1 MISGLGGTTKR
12 LIPIV
17 LGACLAACSEPVPQL
32 TPPSAQPS
40 TAPLLKADGL
50 EEGTIEAFGLKLPAR
65 STVKRSTHTTMVVEV
80 PANTQRTLDYLTAR
94 LAKHEVETDPHKTVL
109 EGVELAQAPGKKFR
123 IVVKSTSMTTEVTV
137 RREPDPQPASSA
149 ISIDEAFANDP
160 RATPEAIASIKAAHP
175 NAIPLR
181 VVNTAAPE
189 LTPPA
194 P

>member
-109 EGVELAQAPGKKFR
+109 EGVELAQAPGN
-123 IVVKSTSMTTEVTV
+123 VLV
-137 RREPDPQPASSA
+137 RSRYSGLSKN
-149 ISIDEAFANDP
+149 S
-160 RATPEAIASIKAAHP
+160 
-175 NAIPLR
+175 
-181 VVNTAAPE
+181 VVNVSQLLTIDKRLLTEKLRALDAADMAKVDDG
-189 LTPPA
+189 LRLVLNIQ
-194 P
+194 